1 MWLYRLKPIFSFLIA
16 LINIWYKIILISYLA
31 LTSQNMSI

>member
-1 MWLYRLKPIFSFLIA
+1 MWLYRLKPILSFLRTVITFA
-16 LINIWYKIILISYLA
+16 YKFTCLGNSA

>member
-1 MWLYRLKPIFSFLIA
+1 MWLYRLKPIFSFIRTA
-16 LINIWYKIILISYLA
+16 ITFAYKFTHLGNSA